1 MANFVEKENIFLRIA
16 KYLFPWKGDKPA
28 EIIRKC
34 IFLGAAVV
42 LIVSL
47 VMIISFYGSTAQDNK
62 LNEQISS
69 LYHGSASVTIDPVKK
84 DELVKE
90 YPEVNE
96 EFLPLLEQNKDVIGW
111 ITMGDE
117 DSPFVDN
124 VVVQGDDNEYYL
136 DHNLNGDYSKTGT
149 VFVDY
154 REKITAENTPANIIL
169 SDEAYNV
176 TVDAS
181 VGKTC
186 HVGDGRGALRPGL
199 GVSKN
204 LQAVGDL
211 LSLVWS
217 AAAPAVIP
225 WMLQSIRLGMVMHMA
240 ECISDSICC

>member
-149 VFVDY
+149 VFAD
-154 REKITAENTPANIIL
+154 
-169 SDEAYNV
+169 
-176 TVDAS
+176 
-181 VGKTC
+181 
-186 HVGDGRGALRPGL
+186 
-199 GVSKN
+199 
-204 LQAVGDL
+204 
-211 LSLVWS
+211 
-217 AAAPAVIP
+217 
-225 WMLQSIRLGMVMHMA
+225 
-240 ECISDSICC
+240 

>member
-96 EFLPLLEQNKDVIGW
+96 EFLPLLEQNK
-111 ITMGDE
+111 E
-117 DSPFVDN
+117 DRKS
-124 VVVQGDDNEYYL
+124 VV
-136 DHNLNGDYSKTGT
+136 
-149 VFVDY
+149 
-154 REKITAENTPANIIL
+154 
-169 SDEAYNV
+169 
-176 TVDAS
+176 
-181 VGKTC
+181 
-186 HVGDGRGALRPGL
+186 
-199 GVSKN
+199 
-204 LQAVGDL
+204 
-211 LSLVWS
+211 
-217 AAAPAVIP
+217 
-225 WMLQSIRLGMVMHMA
+225 
-240 ECISDSICC
+240 

>member
-16 KYLFPWKGDKPA
+16 KYLFPA

-149 VFVDY
+149 VFADY

-169 SDEAYNV
+169 YGHNASTSQGSQDTST
-176 TVDAS
+176 TVRSSTTAWTGTES
-181 VGKTC
+181 T
-186 HVGDGRGALRPGL
+186 P
-199 GVSKN
+199 
-204 LQAVGDL
+204 Q
-211 LSLVWS
+211 
-217 AAAPAVIP
+217 
-225 WMLQSIRLGMVMHMA
+225 
-240 ECISDSICC
+240 

>member
-47 VMIISFYGSTAQDNK
+47 VMIISFYGSTAQDNR

-149 VFVDY
+149 VFADY
-154 REKITAENTPANIIL
+154 REKITAENTRLTLSFTVTTSTPA
-169 SDEAYNV
+169 STSQGSQDTST
-176 TVDAS
+176 TVRSSTTAWTGTES
-181 VGKTC
+181 T
-186 HVGDGRGALRPGL
+186 P
-199 GVSKN
+199 
-204 LQAVGDL
+204 Q
-211 LSLVWS
+211 
-217 AAAPAVIP
+217 
-225 WMLQSIRLGMVMHMA
+225 
-240 ECISDSICC
+240 

>member
-1 MANFVEKENIFLRIA
+1 MANFVEKENILLRIA

-124 VVVQGDDNEYYL
+124 VVVQGDDN
-136 DHNLNGDYSKTGT
+136 D
-149 VFVDY
+149 
-154 REKITAENTPANIIL
+154 
-169 SDEAYNV
+169 
-176 TVDAS
+176 
-181 VGKTC
+181 
-186 HVGDGRGALRPGL
+186 
-199 GVSKN
+199 
-204 LQAVGDL
+204 
-211 LSLVWS
+211 
-217 AAAPAVIP
+217 
-225 WMLQSIRLGMVMHMA
+225 
-240 ECISDSICC
+240 